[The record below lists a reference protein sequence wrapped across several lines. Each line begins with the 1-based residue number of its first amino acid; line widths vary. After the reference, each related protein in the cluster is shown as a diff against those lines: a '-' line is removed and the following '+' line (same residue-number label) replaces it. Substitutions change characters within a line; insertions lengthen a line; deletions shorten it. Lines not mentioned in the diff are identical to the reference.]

1 MKAKKYKDVKDF
13 LDIPNVGPAMKED
26 FLALGLSSPKQ
37 LIHKDP
43 LKLYNKMCQIAGTR
57 KDPCVLDTYMAVID
71 FVNGS
76 PAKPWF
82 YYTKIRKKEYP
93 HISKKSLG

>member
-1 MKAKKYKDVKDF
+1 MKAKTYTEVKDF

-26 FLALGLSSPKQ
+26 FLTLGIATPKN

-43 LKLYNKMCQIAGTR
+43 FKLYTKMCRISGTR
-57 KDPCVLDTYMAVID
+57 IDPCVLDTYMAVID
-71 FVNGS
+71 FMQGA

-82 YYTKIRKKEYP
+82 YYTKMRKREYP
-93 HISKKSLG
+93 HI